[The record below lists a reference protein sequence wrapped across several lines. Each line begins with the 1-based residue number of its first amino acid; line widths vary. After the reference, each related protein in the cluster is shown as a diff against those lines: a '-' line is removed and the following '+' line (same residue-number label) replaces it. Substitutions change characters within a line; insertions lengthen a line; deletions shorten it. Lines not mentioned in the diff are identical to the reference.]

1 MTPKHNTR
9 DKAITKLCNAY
20 DELQHI
26 LNFQIRVAEA
36 KRIAIKKILDNC
48 QCWDCQDAAYDIQT
62 LNFY

>member
-9 DKAITKLCNAY
+9 DKAITKLCNTY

-26 LNFQIRVAEA
+26 TDFKTRVAEA

-48 QCWDCQDAAYDIQT
+48 HCTNCQDAAYDIQT
-62 LNFY
+62 LTFY